1 MCNLYNVT
9 TAQQAIIEWARA
21 MRDHAGN
28 VPPTIDVYPNYPAPV
43 VRNAPDGVRELAM
56 LQWGMPAPPQH
67 LTGKVD
73 RGVTNIRNVNSPH
86 WRAWLKPEARCVVPF
101 NAFAEPSPT
110 KGPEGKTPNVWF
122 ALNED
127 RPLAFFAG
135 IWTKWHGV
143 RKVKDGPQ
151 DFELHGFL
159 TTAPNAVV
167 RPVHQKAMPVILTTQ
182 DDVETWLT
190 APAEEALHLQRP
202 LPDNALRIIATT
214 PYGQLLVEPELPLQA
229 TGKPAQL
236 PLI

>member
-9 TAQQAIIEWARA
+9 TTQ
-21 MRDHAGN
+21 
-28 VPPTIDVYPNYPAPV
+28 
-43 VRNAPDGVRELAM
+43 L
-56 LQWGMPAPPQH
+56 
-67 LTGKVD
+67 
-73 RGVTNIRNVNSPH
+73 
-86 WRAWLKPEARCVVPF
+86 
-101 NAFAEPSPT
+101 
-110 KGPEGKTPNVWF
+110 
-122 ALNED
+122 
-127 RPLAFFAG
+127 
-135 IWTKWHGV
+135 
-143 RKVKDGPQ
+143 GPQ
-151 DFELHGFL
+151 DFELYGFL
-159 TTAPNAVV
+159 TTAPKAVV